1 MRGWDVAE
9 ERHCSPFPPLTSNPF
24 PGWGEGATSCLARR
38 SASPLGE
45 SFSLPEAAIVI
56 AARRRKP
63 YSRPERFSS
72 NGTVSRNRLSA
83 STKLG
88 LIGEAALPYLEQA
101 EKSDAAEVRR
111 WTENL
116 RRASKL
122 LAATLAGS
130 APDSPLR
137 FESGYA
143 APGTSMAAGFCICLT
158 MTLVKAAPTAPSTT
172 R

>member
-9 ERHCSPFPPLTSNPF
+9 KAPLLSLPTPHLKPFSRL
-24 PGWGEGATSCLARR
+24 GRGATSCLARR

-88 LIGEAALPYLEQA
+88 LYGEALPYL
-101 EKSDAAEVRR
+101 SN
-111 WTENL
+111 T
-116 RRASKL
+116 
-122 LAATLAGS
+122 
-130 APDSPLR
+130 
-137 FESGYA
+137 
-143 APGTSMAAGFCICLT
+143 
-158 MTLVKAAPTAPSTT
+158 
-172 R
+172 